1 MMLHSLGVWH
11 RTGDGYTLQSTT
23 DLLRTNFHSKSV
35 THVVLSVA
43 QSVLDSGR
51 FAASNE
57 DGRLCVC
64 LLSVVRIQAWRCTQ
78 LLTRGHRWF
87 WQFEAQTPTPRY
99 WLTGQSGSV
108 SAGYTCASVQSISHG
123 RPPLLAVGTRTGLVQ
138 ARFLSLLSLL
148 Y

>member
-1 MMLHSLGVWH
+1 MMVHSLGVWH

-35 THVVLSVA
+35 THAVLSVA

-64 LLSVVRIQAWRCTQ
+64 LLSVCRENTSVAVHAVADK
-78 LLTRGHRWF
+78 G
-87 WQFEAQTPTPRY
+87 AQ
-99 WLTGQSGSV
+99 V
-108 SAGYTCASVQSISHG
+108 V
-123 RPPLLAVGTRTGLVQ
+123 LAV
-138 ARFLSLLSLL
+138 
-148 Y
+148 